1 MGEVKWADTDNPEL
15 DITCENCKTKWKS
28 PVKVIDGKTVLEKPC
43 PKCGWNFK
51 AQFKP

>member
-15 DITCENCKTKWKS
+15 NITCENCKTKWKS

-51 AQFKP
+51 AVFKP